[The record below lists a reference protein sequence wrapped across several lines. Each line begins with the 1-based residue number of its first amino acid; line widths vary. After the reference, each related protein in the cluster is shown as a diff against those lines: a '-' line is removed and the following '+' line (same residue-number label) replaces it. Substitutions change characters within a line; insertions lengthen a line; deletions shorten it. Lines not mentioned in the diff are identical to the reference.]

1 MTNNRKMLLWG
12 SAAVLLLA
20 AAIVYLFLNLS
31 GGGKRGTFEV
41 GEGGISVYHGIPSD
55 AVAVFDFKR
64 FEEYASMAEDTS
76 SFLYGMP
83 DKESALVQFQE
94 YLKDIELLKGSS
106 STNVAFSS
114 DSSTSLAAASQQ
126 SPTPASVRSSY
137 HS

>member
-64 FEEYASMAEDTS
+64 FVKNSQVVTSKRREEI
-76 SFLYGMP
+76 FLAKIPP
-83 DKESALVQFQE
+83 D
-94 YLKDIELLKGSS
+94 
-106 STNVAFSS
+106 
-114 DSSTSLAAASQQ
+114 
-126 SPTPASVRSSY
+126 
-137 HS
+137 